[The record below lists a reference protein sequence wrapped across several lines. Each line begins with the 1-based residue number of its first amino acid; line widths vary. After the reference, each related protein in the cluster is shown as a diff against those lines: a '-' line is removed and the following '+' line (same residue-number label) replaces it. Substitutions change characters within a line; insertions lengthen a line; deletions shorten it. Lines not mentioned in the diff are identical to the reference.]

1 MPPLPAFSNNPF
13 RTRADLISATTALL
27 AALTPYTSP
36 AGARIRLPIST
47 GAHFDETAA
56 QLEGYARPLW
66 AVAALFAAA
75 DAGSAPLSPELVELL
90 RPWRDGIAA
99 GTDPTSPE
107 FWGEIGH
114 TDQRMVEGEIVA
126 FALLV
131 APGVFYRG
139 QRDEVRGNIRRWLEG
154 MNGKRMPETN
164 WRWFRIM
171 ANLALVEVCGVDG
184 GEVRGEM
191 EGDLEMVDG
200 FYVGGGWS
208 GDGWWRGEREGGEEE
223 KWRGRGERVE
233 GWLEDAEVGRG
244 QQMDYYSG
252 SFAIQFS
259 QLLYVKYAAHRDP
272 ERVERYKQQAREF
285 VGDFWRY
292 FDEEG
297 AAIPFGRSLT
307 YRFAFAGI
315 FSTIVLAGLT
325 SLPPPLSSMGTI
337 KGLLLR
343 HLRWWARHS
352 ADIFHADGTMNIG
365 FLFPNMYMSED
376 YNSPQSVYWCMKT
389 LIIAALPETHEF
401 WTCEE
406 LPHPLALATDSE
418 PEDNGVSLLPAPM
431 QILCNHRH
439 ASHHFLLSSSQFCA
453 WPLKASQAKYC
464 KFAYSSAF
472 GFSVPTGPLIPQMA
486 PDNSLALSRDL
497 GATWAVKWKPIGA
510 GQCGVLDVSP
520 GPSSSGEIQPQ
531 AQQIPTLTATWHPWP
546 DGTVEVETTLIPP
559 TNRWPDWHV
568 RVHVVRDKSPTT
580 STTDITTVEGGF
592 AIPGRR
598 ANGSALPQLHLNPT
612 QEQKHEVPDE
622 GTIESGNST
631 KASALI
637 LSPAGVSGVVDLSH
651 KVVPAEMRPM
661 FSAGRVLKP
670 DSNTN
675 LMRQWTLIPTV
686 RHAWGGGEGD
696 GSGVRVR
703 VIVVGVFCRDMELG
717 RKRGLKGVG
726 EAWMDRPVVRVDGDG
741 GVVGLG

>member
-1 MPPLPAFSNNPF
+1 MPPLPHFSNNPLL
-13 RTRADLISATTALL
+13 TRADLISLTTALL
-27 AALTPYTSP
+27 RPLTPYTSP
-36 AGARIRLPIST
+36 SGARIRLPIST

-66 AVAALFAAA
+66 AVAALYAAA
-75 DAGSAPLSPELVELL
+75 EGDGQAPLSPEMEELL

-99 GTDPTSPE
+99 GTDPGHEE
-107 FWGEIGH
+107 FWGVIGDV
-114 TDQRMVEGEIVA
+114 DQRMVEVEIIA
-126 FALLV
+126 FGLLV
-131 APGVFYRG
+131 APGVFYHG
-139 QRDEVRGNIRRWLEG
+139 QTGVVQGNIRSWLEG
-154 MNGKRMPETN
+154 VRGKRMPETN
-164 WRWFRIM
+164 WRWFRIL
-171 ANLALVEVCGVDG
+171 ANLALVEVCAVEE
-184 GEVRGEM
+184 GEVRGDM
-191 EGDLEMVDG
+191 EGDLEIVEG

-208 GDGWWRGEREGGEEE
+208 GDGWWRGEGEGEEPGR
-223 KWRGRGERVE
+223 KGGDRGVE

-315 FSTIVLAGLT
+315 FSTIVLADLT
-325 SLPPPLSSMGTI
+325 DLPPPFSSMGTI

-352 ADIFHADGTMNIG
+352 ADIFHTDGTMNIG

-389 LIIAALPETHEF
+389 LIIVALPETHEF

-406 LPHPLALATDSE
+406 LPHPLAVAPESPSE
-418 PEDNGVSLLPAPM
+418 DGVSLLPAPM
-431 QILCNHRH
+431 QILANHPH
-439 ASHHFLLSSSQFCA
+439 AAHHFLLSSSQFCA
-453 WPLKASQAKYC
+453 WPLKASEAKYC

-472 GFSVPTGPLIPQMA
+472 GFSVPTGPLIQQMA
-486 PDNSLALSRDL
+486 PDNTLALSRDH
-497 GATWAVKWKPIGA
+497 GATWAVKWKTVGS
-510 GQCGVLDVSP
+510 GRCGVLDVSP
-520 GPSSSGEIQPQ
+520 DTASGGEV
-531 AQQIPTLTATWHPWP
+531 QQIPTLTATWHPWP

-568 RVHVVRDKSPTT
+568 RVHVVRSKSP
-580 STTDITTVEGGF
+580 TDITTVEGGF
-592 AIPGRR
+592 AISGRR
-598 ANGSALPQLHLNPT
+598 RDGSALPQLHLNPDADPT
-612 QEQKHEVPDE
+612 REHELANE
-622 GTIESGNST
+622 GTIESGKST
-631 KASALI
+631 NASALI

-651 KVVPAEMRPM
+651 AAAVPVEMRPM
-661 FSAGRVLKP
+661 VSAGRVLKP

-675 LMRQWTLIPTV
+675 LMCQRTLIPTV
-686 RHAWGGGEGD
+686 RHAWGGGPG
-696 GSGVRVR
+696 GVRVR
-703 VIVVGVFCRDMELG
+703 VIVVGVFCRDGELG
-717 RKRGLKGVG
+717 RRRGRGRGLKEVG
-726 EAWMDRPVVRVDGDG
+726 EAWKDRPVVRVDGEG